1 MCKKEKIIRD
11 YFNSW
16 IDNNIN
22 KLEKI
27 FSPNVIYC
35 ECYGPEYHGLDTLKM
50 WFKDWHMNG
59 KVFIWDI
66 KQIINEGNI
75 YVVEWYFKFEYNNK
89 ISDFD
94 GVSIIEFNNEDKII
108 NLKEFQSKSKHYFPY
123 EDIKELQ

>member
-27 FSPNVIYC
+27 FSSKIIYS
-35 ECYGPEYHGLDTLKM
+35 ECYGPEYQGLDTLKM
-50 WFKDWHMNG
+50 WFKDWHVNG

-66 KQIINEGNI
+66 KQIINQGNI

-108 NLKEFQSKSKHYFPY
+108 NLKEFQSKAKHYFPY
-123 EDIKELQ
+123 EDRKE